1 MAVGT
6 SSAASDLHLRQARR
20 ACEYNA
26 TKGISMSNPQGP
38 AAGPEG
44 VLVVGA
50 GELGT
55 CVLDALHRR
64 SDRDAELRTLTL
76 MVRRS
81 TSDHAE
87 RRAADLAAK
96 GIALV
101 ELDVAEASVAEL
113 AAVMGRHHTVI
124 SCIGMTAGPG
134 TQVKLARAAL
144 AGGVPRYF
152 PWQFGMDYDVIGRN
166 SPQDL
171 FDEQLDV
178 RDLLRGQDE
187 TQWVIVSTG
196 LFTSFLFEPSF
207 GVVDL
212 GTNTVNALGSWDNEV
227 TVTTPED
234 IGALTAEIVHARPRI
249 ANQVVYVAGDTI
261 DFRQLADIIDEVR
274 GEPVTR
280 TEWSPPYLLDE
291 LERHPTDPMAKY
303 HAVFAQ
309 GRGVAWPKEES
320 FNGTRGIPTITAT
333 EWARAHLS
341 A

>member
-1 MAVGT
+1 VVGF
-6 SSAASDLHLRQARR
+6 R
-20 ACEYNA
+20 
-26 TKGISMSNPQGP
+26 TKGISMSNTPDP

-55 CVLDALHRR
+55 CVLDALHRQ
-64 SDRDAELRTLTL
+64 SDRDAELRSLTL

-81 TSDHAE
+81 TSDHAK

-96 GIALV
+96 DIALV

-178 RDLLRGQDE
+178 RDLLRGQDA
-187 TQWVIVSTG
+187 TRWVIVSTG
-196 LFTSFLFEPSF
+196 LFTS
-207 GVVDL
+207 
-212 GTNTVNALGSWDNEV
+212 
-227 TVTTPED
+227 
-234 IGALTAEIVHARPRI
+234 
-249 ANQVVYVAGDTI
+249 
-261 DFRQLADIIDEVR
+261 EVR
-274 GEPVTR
+274 DEPVTR
-280 TEWSPPYLLDE
+280 TEWSLPYLLDE

-309 GRGVAWPKEES
+309 GRGVAWPKVES
-320 FNGTRGIPTITAT
+320 FNGARGIPTTTAA
-333 EWARAHLS
+333 EWARAHLTE
-341 A
+341 

>member
-1 MAVGT
+1 
-6 SSAASDLHLRQARR
+6 
-20 ACEYNA
+20 
-26 TKGISMSNPQGP
+26 MSNPKEP
-38 AAGPEG
+38 AASSEG
-44 VLVVGA
+44 VLVIGA

-55 CVLDALHRR
+55 CVLDALSRR
-64 SDRDAELRTLTL
+64 ADRDADLRSLTL

-81 TSDHAE
+81 TSDHAK
-87 RRAADLAAK
+87 RRATDLAAA

-101 ELDVAEASVAEL
+101 ELDVAQASVAEL

-178 RDLLRGQDE
+178 RDLLRGQDA

-212 GTNTVNALGSWDNEV
+212 STNTVNALGSWDNRV

-234 IGALTAEIVHARPRI
+234 IGALTTEIVHARPRI
-249 ANQVVYVAGDTI
+249 ANQVVHVAGDTI
-261 DFRQLADIIDEVR
+261 DFRQLADIVDEVR
-274 GEPVTR
+274 GEPVAR
-280 TEWSPPYLLDE
+280 TEWSLPHLLDE
-291 LERHPTDPMAKY
+291 LERHPADSMAKY
-303 HAVFAQ
+303 HAMFAQ
-309 GRGVAWPKEES
+309 GRGVAWPKERS
-320 FNGTRGIPTITAT
+320 FNGTHGIATTTAA
-333 EWARAHLS
+333 EWAHAHL
-341 A
+341 AD